1 MLSKRKLLMTLPDL
15 KNLITIDELSKKYP
29 TILSIRSIRW
39 WIIDRKNNK
48 LQESGAIIKISRKLY
63 IDETKFIDWLQK
75 NKMKT

>member
-1 MLSKRKLLMTLPDL
+1 MTLPDL

-48 LQESGAIIKISRKLY
+48 LQETI
-63 IDETKFIDWLQK
+63 
-75 NKMKT
+75 